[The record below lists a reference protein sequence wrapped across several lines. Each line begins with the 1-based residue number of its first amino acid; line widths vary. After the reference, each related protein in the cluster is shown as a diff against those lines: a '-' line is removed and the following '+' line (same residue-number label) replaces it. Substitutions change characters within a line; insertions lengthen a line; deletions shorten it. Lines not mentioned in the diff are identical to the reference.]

1 MEIRFI
7 KAGGFIE
14 FSECGS
20 SYELFEKEYY
30 KFGEVESDSITQWLN
45 LSKAKKDID
54 NTDPILLQLILELHK
69 KVDRL
74 EEIITHKSVSL
85 LHLDF
90 KIELHDIGFE
100 HIKLNNLKVGH
111 LYYARIDIPI
121 FPKRLIPIF
130 FEAVDTNIA
139 LIKKIHQKDEQNWDS
154 YIVSKEREY
163 LREIKR

>member
-7 KAGGFIE
+7 KAGGTIE
-14 FSECGS
+14 FSECGN
-20 SYELFEKEYY
+20 SYELFEREYY
-30 KFGEVESDSITQWLN
+30 KFGEVDADPITQWLN

-69 KVDRL
+69 KVEKL
-74 EEIITHKSVSL
+74 EDIITHRAVSL
-85 LHLDF
+85 LHLDY
-90 KIELHDIGFE
+90 KLELNEIGFE
-100 HIKLNNLKVGH
+100 HIKLHNLKKGH
-111 LYYARIDIPI
+111 IYYARIDIPI

-130 FEAVDTNIA
+130 FEALDDNIG
-139 LIKKIHQKDEQNWDS
+139 LIKKIHPRDEQNLDS